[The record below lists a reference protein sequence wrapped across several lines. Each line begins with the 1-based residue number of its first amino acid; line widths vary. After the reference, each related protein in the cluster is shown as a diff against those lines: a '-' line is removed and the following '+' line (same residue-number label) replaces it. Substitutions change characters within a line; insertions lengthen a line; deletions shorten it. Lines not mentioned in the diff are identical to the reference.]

1 MSDNTKA
8 ELGPLAIA
16 GVSPYKVPP
25 GEEYMNDK
33 QKAHFKKIL
42 EAWKQQLMNE
52 VEKNVDHMNDET
64 ANYPDPLD
72 RATQEEEFALELRA
86 RDRERKLIKK
96 IEKTIRSIDSDDFGY
111 CEDCGEE
118 IGIKR
123 LEARPTANLCVNCKN
138 LAEIKEKQGV

>member
-1 MSDNTKA
+1 MGENL

-16 GVSPYKVPP
+16 GVTPYEVQPD
-25 GEEYMNDK
+25 EEYMNDK
-33 QKAHFKKIL
+33 QKSHFRKIL
-42 EAWKQQLMNE
+42 QAWRDQLRKE
-52 VEKNVDHMNDET
+52 VKRTVDHMHDET
-64 ANYPDPLD
+64 ANYPDALD
-72 RATQEEEFALELRA
+72 RASQEEEFALELRA

-96 IEKTIRSIDSDDFGY
+96 IEKAIRKLESDDFGY

-123 LEARPTANLCVNCKN
+123 LEARPTADLCVNCKN